1 MTPFSTCHCSTS
13 KTTEKGKQTPV
24 GLAALSKFC
33 LVKIEHNSISL
44 EVPLASIETT
54 RTSLRLQAGV
64 SLSCILSCLTIL
76 VGSSWL
82 CSEVQSA
89 WSALWVLFRAITS
102 LLVTWEQQHSFH
114 PTPHPREFGSAI
126 WWLEGLSLIFCFP
139 TTYLSISILVTN
151 HFLL

>member
-13 KTTEKGKQTPV
+13 ETTEKGKQTPV

-76 VGSSWL
+76 VGSLWL

-89 WSALWVLFRAITS
+89 WSALWVLFQVIIS

-114 PTPHPREFGSAI
+114 PQVNSALLYGDWKVCLWFSVFLQLIHQYSSNDTLPFITP
-126 WWLEGLSLIFCFP
+126 
-139 TTYLSISILVTN
+139 
-151 HFLL
+151 